1 MLNLD
6 FYLLFLKIA
15 NVGGGK
21 MILDKCSK
29 VMQGVI
35 LSRIETHPGPDTIAL
50 SLYTMKEMNESI
62 GVDYRGSVEKLQEVH
77 VPKNR
82 IDELPIAKEGMILI
96 NLTAHKAVS
105 VRPEHAGK
113 LITSNFA
120 VIETNKKLN
129 PLYFE
134 WYFNEHPSCRKHLR
148 IATQGSIV
156 SALSIQMLRSLE
168 IDLTSLRNQEI
179 MGKIYRHTYEKKRLT
194 NERLLLEEK
203 LTKQLLLNYL
213 KEEN

>member
-1 MLNLD
+1 M
-6 FYLLFLKIA
+6 F
-15 NVGGGK
+15 
-21 MILDKCSK
+21 LDKCSK

-35 LSRIETHPGPDTIAL
+35 LARIETHPGPDTIPL

-62 GVDYRGSVEKLQEVH
+62 GVDYRGSIEKLQKVH

-82 IDELPIAKEGMILI
+82 VDELPIAKEGMILI

-120 VIETNKKLN
+120 VIETNEKLN

-168 IDLTSLRNQEI
+168 IELPSLRNQEKL
-179 MGKIYRHTYEKKRLT
+179 GHIYQLTYKKKRLT
-194 NERLLLEEK
+194 NERLMLEEK